1 MLHCNITCAMTSVP
15 ISPSHD
21 PSSVTAAPA
30 ADSATVPRKLSL
42 ALQGGGSHGAFTW
55 GVLDALLE
63 DPRIELDGISGAS
76 AGAVNAVALADGFAR
91 ASPQAGTGAYS
102 AGAAAAR
109 ESLQRVWKGVEDL
122 GRIGSMA
129 QGVAR
134 MVTGGWSGDP
144 IGSGV
149 LGDAMARWMSPYQSN
164 PLDLN
169 PLRHLLEQE
178 IDFDAV
184 AKLDAPRIFVSATQ
198 VRTGRGE
205 IFGGKGL
212 TLAAVMASACLP
224 MLFQAVE
231 IDGEPYWDGGY
242 AANPALAPLI
252 DHCDTRDILLV
263 QLTPLRRDETPHT
276 PHEIAE
282 RVAEITFNA
291 SLLSQMRSVD
301 LIHRLLDQG
310 ALIEGP
316 TYKRLR
322 MHRIDGGPALAEMT
336 QASKL
341 SADPAMMEKLFD
353 QGRAAAR
360 RWLRKNFDQ
369 IGRHSTV
376 DIQRDYVGKALG
388 HASPTL
394 RTVE

>member
-1 MLHCNITCAMTSVP
+1 MTSVLP
-15 ISPSHD
+15 STAQHSPRGPDTGAVRNELAHL
-21 PSSVTAAPA
+21 TEAPGP
-30 ADSATVPRKLSL
+30 VRRLSL

-63 DPRIELDGISGAS
+63 DHRVELDGISGAS
-76 AGAVNAVALADGFAR
+76 AGAVNAAALADGFAKVAAQDGR
-91 ASPQAGTGAYS
+91 GSYAE
-102 AGAAAAR
+102 GAASAR
-109 ESLQRVWKGVEDL
+109 KSLQRVWKGVEDL

-134 MVTGGWSGDP
+134 MVTGGWSSDP
-144 IGSGV
+144 VGSGV

-169 PLRHLLEQE
+169 PLRRLLDQE

-184 AKLDAPRIFVSATQ
+184 ARLDVPRVFVSATQ
-198 VRTGRGE
+198 VRTGRAE
-205 IFGGKGL
+205 IFHGKRL

-224 MLFQAVE
+224 MIFQAVE
-231 IDGEPYWDGGY
+231 IDGESYWDGGY

-252 DHCDTRDILLV
+252 DHCGTRDILLV
-263 QLTPLRRDETPHT
+263 QLTPLRRDDTPHT
-276 PHEIAE
+276 PNEIAE

-291 SLLSQMRSVD
+291 SLLSQMRNVD
-301 LIHRLLDQG
+301 FIHRLLDQG

-322 MHRIDGGPALAEMT
+322 MHRVDGGSPLAALT

-341 SADPAMMEKLFD
+341 SADPAMMEQLFD

-360 RWLRKNFDQ
+360 GWLRKNFDQ
-369 IGRHSTV
+369 IGVQSTI
-376 DIQRDYVGKALG
+376 DIQRDYVGKV
-388 HASPTL
+388 HAPTA
-394 RTVE
+394 TIPAAMG

>member
-1 MLHCNITCAMTSVP
+1 MTSAQLP
-15 ISPSHD
+15 IVQTDSPGSSQSD
-21 PSSVTAAPA
+21 AGDQFAPSAAHPSPA
-30 ADSATVPRKLSL
+30 RRLSL

-63 DPRIELDGISGAS
+63 DARIELDGISGAS
-76 AGAVNAVALADGFAR
+76 AGAVNAVSLADGFAKATSKGGQ
-91 ASPQAGTGAYS
+91 ASYAE
-102 AGAAAAR
+102 GAASAR
-109 ESLQRVWKGVEDL
+109 ESLRRVWKGVEDL

-134 MVTGGWSGDP
+134 MVTGGWSSDP
-144 IGSGV
+144 VGSAV

-169 PLRHLLEQE
+169 PLRRLLDQE

-184 AKLDAPRIFVSATQ
+184 ARLDAPRVFVSATQ

-205 IFGGKGL
+205 IFHGERL

-231 IDGEPYWDGGY
+231 IDGESYWDGGY

-252 DHCDTRDILLV
+252 DHCGTRDILLV
-263 QLTPLRRDETPHT
+263 QLTPLHRDDTPHT
-276 PHEIAE
+276 PNEIAE

-291 SLLSQMRSVD
+291 SLLSQMRNVD
-301 LIHRLLDQG
+301 FIHRLLDQG

-322 MHRIDGGPALAEMT
+322 MHRVDGGSPLAALT

-353 QGRAAAR
+353 QGRAAAH
-360 RWLRKNFDQ
+360 RWLSKNFDQ
-369 IGRHSTV
+369 IGVQSTI
-376 DIQRDYVGKALG
+376 DIQRDYVGKV
-388 HASPTL
+388 HAPAA
-394 RTVE
+394 RVAGGGG